1 MLCFTHGGEQNCDY
15 TWEVIESRGVFEET
29 YVMYAKG
36 SPNFIDD
43 TSTVG
48 GFLVT
53 SEQTKKVI
61 VTKVNTVKT
70 IIHEIEHIKCHLDFE
85 IHQELTIRNN
95 CNDIV
100 DDRHSGFKEFLTHMP
115 CDTLEIQALNHEKG
129 IHRLMALAE
138 HGGRC

>member
-29 YVMYAKG
+29 YVMYAKD
-36 SPNFIDD
+36 SPKFIGD

-61 VTKVNTVKT
+61 VTKVKTVEA
-70 IIHEIEHIKCHLDFE
+70 IVHEIRHIKCYLDFE

-95 CNDIV
+95 CNDRV
-100 DDRHSGFKEFLTHMP
+100 DDRYSGFKEFLTHMP
-115 CDTLEIQALNHEKG
+115 CDTLEFQVLNHEYE
-129 IHRLMALAE
+129 IYRSMALAE
-138 HGGRC
+138 YGGRC